1 MFGPFPCCCNQSFQ
15 RVFMLQIDHLHI
27 PYLFLELDGFYM
39 SYFPYFFTCSHPEYA
54 WNIYW

>member
-54 WNIYW
+54 